1 MRTSIFLVVGLF
13 VVATVASAAMFSDSV
28 TATADPGDPLPG
40 SGTYNFYYYGDTQWY
55 WTIPGGG
62 FTGVNFDP
70 NDNAGDTTSDAYE
83 VAYVDSFWN
92 FAEEGAYE
100 TTLYICPDDG
110 GVPDFDN
117 PYYTYGPF
125 EPVYF
130 TSQDSQEIT
139 PPVPFGAGA
148 ICWVLFSI
156 EPSVGHPIS
165 DGDGNSGHSW
175 LSEDGY
181 SWELME
187 SPEQVDWAVDVYADD
202 TDDTFVDT
210 SSYGGIKALYQ

>member
-13 VVATVASAAMFSDSV
+13 VVATAASAAMFSDSV

-40 SGTYNFYYYGDTQWY
+40 TGTWQFYYYGEIQWQ
-55 WTIPGGG
+55 WTLPGGG

-70 NDNAGDTTSDAYE
+70 NDNMGDTTSDAYE
-83 VAYVDSFWN
+83 VAYVDSYWN
-92 FAEEGAYE
+92 YDPDGDYE

-125 EPVYF
+125 VPVFYG
-130 TSQDSQEIT
+130 SQDSHEVV

-148 ICWVLFSI
+148 ICWTLFSVVP
-156 EPSVGHPIS
+156 EEGHPIS

-175 LSEDGY
+175 ISQDGY
-181 SWELME
+181 SWELMMD
-187 SPEQVDWAVDVYADD
+187 QGGVDWGIDVYADP
-202 TDDTFVDT
+202 TDDTVVET
-210 SSYGGIKALYQ
+210 NSYGGIKALYQ